1 MILIRTVTFN
11 YNFSVPF
18 RYLSSGS
25 SRTACRCRHEKT
37 FLLVAVFAVS
47 LMVIG
52 GGGGGGGGGAEVQ
65 YAVKPGQI
73 VASDPAPYHLTG
85 NTWSIPDLSAPQS
98 GYAFAQ
104 TPDSTPPTFVSSELD
119 PTTGV
124 LTITFSETIDATN
137 VDATKI
143 HIRESGN
150 YIGGGITLSASEL
163 GTATDASTISFTLTI
178 PRLATVTGLTTPELT
193 IDPGAVRD
201 TSGNLIVGTFD
212 VSTAA
217 FVYLFDVS
225 GQEQYPTGMAFS
237 NDGLKMFV
245 VGTDGNDIS
254 EYTLTTPFDLSTASY
269 AGNGERFSV
278 SGQEGSPTGMAF
290 SNDGAKMFVVGWDN
304 DDINEYTLSTPFD
317 VSTAAFV
324 YLFDVSMQEGSPTG
338 MAFSNDGTK
347 MFVVGWDNANIN
359 EYTLSTP
366 FDVSTAAFVYLFDVS
381 MQEGAPTGM
390 AFSNDGTKMFVV
402 GDDGNDISEYT
413 LSTPFDVSTATFANV
428 IFSVSM
434 QETVPTGMAFS
445 NDGAKMFVIGAV
457 GDDIN
462 EYTLSS
468 VYPITV
474 MVRDVNVAP
483 VLNTIGDQTVNELV
497 ELTFTAT
504 ASDDDSL
511 IFSFDGTVPSGAAIT
526 DDGNFTWTPT
536 ESQDGDHTITVQVTD
551 GSLTDSETLTVT
563 VNEVNVAPVLNTI
576 GDQTV
581 NELVEL
587 TFTATA
593 SDTDVVD
600 NAR

>member
-1 MILIRTVTFN
+1 MILIRTVILN
-11 YNFSVPF
+11 HNHNIPF
-18 RYLSSGS
+18 RHLSSGS

-37 FLLVAVFAVS
+37 FLLVAAFAVS

-52 GGGGGGGGGAEVQ
+52 GGGGGGGAEVQ
-65 YAVKPGQI
+65 HAVNLGQI
-73 VASDPAPYHLTG
+73 VASDPTPYHLTG

-225 GQEQYPTGMAFS
+225 GQEQFPTGMAFS

-278 SGQEGSPTGMAF
+278 SGQEGTPTGMAF

-304 DDINEYTLSTPFD
+304 DEHKRIH
-317 VSTAAFV
+317 
-324 YLFDVSMQEGSPTG
+324 
-338 MAFSNDGTK
+338 
-347 MFVVGWDNANIN
+347 
-359 EYTLSTP
+359 
-366 FDVSTAAFVYLFDVS
+366 
-381 MQEGAPTGM
+381 
-390 AFSNDGTKMFVV
+390 
-402 GDDGNDISEYT
+402 
-413 LSTPFDVSTATFANV
+413 
-428 IFSVSM
+428 
-434 QETVPTGMAFS
+434 
-445 NDGAKMFVIGAV
+445 
-457 GDDIN
+457 
-462 EYTLSS
+462 
-468 VYPITV
+468 
-474 MVRDVNVAP
+474 P
-483 VLNTIGDQTVNELV
+483 VHPL
-497 ELTFTAT
+497 
-504 ASDDDSL
+504 
-511 IFSFDGTVPSGAAIT
+511 
-526 DDGNFTWTPT
+526 
-536 ESQDGDHTITVQVTD
+536 
-551 GSLTDSETLTVT
+551 
-563 VNEVNVAPVLNTI
+563 
-576 GDQTV
+576 
-581 NELVEL
+581 
-587 TFTATA
+587 
-593 SDTDVVD
+593 
-600 NAR
+600 